1 MRRLKTY
8 VLRHAQVL
16 VYRAGQLTRTPLAS
30 LMTVAVIGITLALP
44 SALYLAIDQLQRV
57 SRGWDA
63 GGQIS
68 LFLKHDVT
76 DATAQ
81 KLAERVRRL
90 PAVARADYISRSAAL
105 AEFKRLSGFGEALE
119 ALERNPLPAVI
130 VVHPLRERAA
140 PDALAALL
148 KDLRARDEVETAQL
162 DLEWVRRLH
171 ALLDLTERGVFVLG
185 GMLALAV
192 LLIIGNT
199 IRLAVADRRD
209 EIEIMKL
216 LGATDG
222 FIRRP
227 FLYTGLIQGV
237 CGALAGWLIVQTT
250 ILLLSEPVQSLAA
263 LYGSTFEANGLGA
276 GPSAALLAAG
286 AVLGWAGARLAVAY
300 HLAQLKPV
308 EK

>member
-1 MRRLKTY
+1 VMRRLKTY
-8 VLRHAQVL
+8 LARHAQVL
-16 VYRAGQLTRTPLAS
+16 VYSVGQLRRTPLAS

-44 SALYLAIDQLQRV
+44 SVLYLAIDQLQRL

-76 DATAQ
+76 DAAAQ

-90 PAVARADYISRSAAL
+90 PAVARVDYISRGAAL

-162 DLEWVRRLH
+162 DVEWVRRLH
-171 ALLDLTERGVFVLG
+171 ALLGLAERAVFVLG
-185 GMLALAV
+185 GMLAIAV
-192 LLIIGNT
+192 LLTIGNT
-199 IRLAVADRRD
+199 IRLAVADRRE

-237 CGALAGWLIVQTT
+237 CGALAGWVIVQTT
-250 ILLLSEPVQSLAA
+250 ILLLSEPAQSLAA
-263 LYGSTFEANGLGA
+263 LYGSTFEAHGLDA
-276 GPSAALLAAG
+276 GLSAALLAAG
-286 AVLGWAGARLAVAY
+286 AVLGWAGAR
-300 HLAQLKPV
+300 
-308 EK
+308 